1 MRKASNIIFL
11 VSAIVSIV
19 AVISLLITS
28 FVFLAFTT
36 PEAKEEIIKALQDG
50 RMTTSVPGTINE
62 QADAIQAI
70 FKTFGIVFLFASA
83 FGVANTV
90 ICFVARKKHTTAILV
105 LSIVFGVLSFVEI
118 NIVASIFGF
127 IANARQEE

>member
-1 MRKASNIIFL
+1 MRKASNVIFL

-19 AVISLLITS
+19 AVIGLLITS
-28 FVFLAFTT
+28 LVFLAFTT

-50 RMTTSVPGTINE
+50 RMTTSVPGTLNE

-70 FKTFGIVFLFASA
+70 FKAFGIIFLFASV

-90 ICFVARKKHTTAILV
+90 ICFVARKKHTTGVLV

-118 NIVASIFGF
+118 NILASIFGF
-127 IANARQEE
+127 VANARQEE